1 MSEWDLF
8 GDNQKN
14 ANGIREIVGRSSS
27 WIFTVHHRVIL
38 SLPISPIKL
47 KNKNLKV
54 LTMPVYG
61 VDGRE
66 LCVSLLMS
74 SFLFHHLLLNA
85 SYYLPLSRPPVI
97 HSKFR
102 DFQLFT
108 DLIEA
113 EKRPQLIISPYLD
126 ALKLGRITSFR
137 SHSRT
142 HQSKS
147 FELE

>member
-97 HSKFR
+97 HSKIQGLSTIHRPNRSRKKTSINYLSIFGCLKIGSHHF
-102 DFQLFT
+102 FQ
-108 DLIEA
+108 
-113 EKRPQLIISPYLD
+113 ISL
-126 ALKLGRITSFR
+126 AHG
-137 SHSRT
+137 
-142 HQSKS
+142 SK
-147 FELE
+147 